1 MEHTFNLPALEK
13 NPTATP
19 ERPPRGAL
27 GRVVRPLKPEDESRL
42 DVVLNHIREN
52 ISQRR
57 VLLYPY
63 FKDYDRGQGFNRT
76 VTKSQFSRIMQ
87 SLKINILM
95 SDVEKICLKVILI
108 YLFYHILT
116 LFFKF
121 EDEFGCGEI
130 NYPEFC
136 QYVDN
141 SFLHSTVE
149 QKKEFASEENACAK
163 PGNHLNENH

>member
-1 MEHTFNLPALEK
+1 MGNLPALEK

-27 GRVVRPLKPEDESRL
+27 GRVVRPLKHEDESRL

-76 VTKSQFSRIMQ
+76 VTKSQLSRIMQ

-95 SDVEKICLKVILI
+95 SDVEKICQNRRIHTTFLQP
-108 YLFYHILT
+108 LF
-116 LFFKF
+116 
-121 EDEFGCGEI
+121 
-130 NYPEFC
+130 
-136 QYVDN
+136 QYSQVVGSRIFPN
-141 SFLHSTVE
+141 S
-149 QKKEFASEENACAK
+149 
-163 PGNHLNENH
+163 